1 MRLRRRPPG
10 RERRVCGSKWRA
22 GRCRFEHAWSVRR
35 PWRSKSP
42 FFDAIFVLC
51 GADLPGNHLS
61 LARKVPVAALVEAFV
76 CVLTELRKSGARSS
90 NSNFRDPS
98 SLVELTSLVEPLTR
112 TNLSHTPYFF
122 ESFFFQALHIH
133 QCALT
138 LALYIGSLG
147 LLGL

>member
-1 MRLRRRPPG
+1 MAQSG
-10 RERRVCGSKWRA
+10 ERG
-22 GRCRFEHAWSVRR
+22 GGDFEHAWSVRR

-90 NSNFRDPS
+90 NSNFRDPN
-98 SLVELTSLVEPLTR
+98 SLRGINVTRRTSQV
-112 TNLSHTPYFF
+112 
-122 ESFFFQALHIH
+122 
-133 QCALT
+133 
-138 LALYIGSLG
+138 
-147 LLGL
+147 